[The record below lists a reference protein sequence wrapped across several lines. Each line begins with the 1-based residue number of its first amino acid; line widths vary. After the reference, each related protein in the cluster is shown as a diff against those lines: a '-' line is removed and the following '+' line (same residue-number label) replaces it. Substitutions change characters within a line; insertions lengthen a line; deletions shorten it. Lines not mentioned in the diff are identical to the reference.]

1 MKKLLLSLSFF
12 LALVLSGFSQ
22 KSEVFIF
29 EGTAIRGYDPVAY
42 FTDNKAV
49 KGDDRFSFEWKN
61 AVWHFA
67 NGENLAAFKSD
78 PQKYAPQ
85 YGGYCAYGTSEGHKA
100 PTNPDAWTIINNKL
114 YFNYNKNVQ
123 SMWKKDTEGNIQKA
137 EKNWPLIKDKE

>member
-1 MKKLLLSLSFF
+1 MKKLMVSIAFF
-12 LALVLSGFSQ
+12 LAFALTGFSQ

-29 EGTAIRGYDPVAY
+29 EGAAIRGYDPVAY

-49 KGDDRFSFEWKN
+49 KGDDHFSFEWKN

-67 NGENLAAFKSD
+67 NAENLAAFKSD

-85 YGGYCAYGTSEGHKA
+85 YGGYCAYGTAEGHKA
-100 PTNPDAWTIINNKL
+100 PTSADAWTIVDNKL

-123 SMWKKDTEGNIQKA
+123 SMWKKNTEGNIQKA